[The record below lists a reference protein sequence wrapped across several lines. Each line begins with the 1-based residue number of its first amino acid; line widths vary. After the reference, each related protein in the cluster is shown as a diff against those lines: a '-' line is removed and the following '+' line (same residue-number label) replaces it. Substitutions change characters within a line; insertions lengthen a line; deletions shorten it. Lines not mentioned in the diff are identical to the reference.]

1 MYRLC
6 QRKIIELHTVN
17 IAFAKLV
24 FIFAV
29 NDFLLLAS
37 HWPVCFITPFIGCCA
52 PLPPHPHTASSAI
65 LFLCS
70 LTVVVGQQPFLN
82 YA

>member
-6 QRKIIELHTVN
+6 QRKTIELHTVN

-65 LFLCS
+65 LFLV
-70 LTVVVGQQPFLN
+70 LQ
-82 YA
+82 